1 MSRPRPVAEH
11 RTPILRRVAA
21 RFSWGLMDQGM
32 SSLSNA
38 AVSFYIA
45 RELGAVKFG
54 AFSLAYVTYSFALN
68 GSRGLATDPLL
79 VRFSGTDAATWRR
92 AVANCTGTAVIS
104 GLVAGALAL
113 AAAEALSGTAR
124 LAFLALGITLPGLML
139 QDSWRYSFFA
149 AGRGSQ
155 AFLNDTI
162 WTVSLLPALV
172 ILRITHHNTVF
183 WFILAWGLCAAVGAL
198 SGPFQARV
206 IPSPTGAVHW
216 LSNNRDLG
224 PRYLAEN
231 TSNAGASQLRTYGI
245 GIIAGLAA
253 VGYVQAAGLLM
264 GPFLVVFMGIS
275 AVTVPEASRIVRRSP
290 RFLLFYCLLVG
301 GGLAVLALA
310 WGGALLV
317 ALPRGLGNLLLGK
330 LWRPTDPLV
339 LPVTIGVMGACLTT
353 GATAGLHALGA
364 ARRSLR
370 AMIIASAFYLSLGLL
385 GALQGGALGTA
396 RGVALATWIGSLLW
410 WRQLR
415 VAMREHRIPVSLAI
429 RPPRV
434 VRPAIALQPAYA
446 AALSGRSAPASTV
459 TVAANGN
466 GIDRQSGGAL
476 AGVDA
481 SAAQGPD
488 PVRADP
494 TGAGTADQ
502 PARAAMS
509 GADDGRP
516 VPHDAGEET
525 LIFESLPAY
534 TGSVDQPARADTN
547 GADDGRPVAPNVGEE
562 TVIFDSR
569 SAYHRYKSAFLPLD
583 VHDDLAPYQWEPDDF
598 AVVDEREHPPGAL
611 GAAGPRLTYLPYIVT
626 AVRRLAWVWCAAAL
640 IGALA
645 GAAYFK
651 AVPPAHY
658 EASTS
663 ILVTPNPAD
672 NPTSGMATEVALAQ
686 SRPVAE
692 LALSKLGL
700 SQSQIQSSLNAFLKA
715 CTVMSTTDS
724 VLVVTV
730 KGPSSVVA
738 VNAANDMAA
747 AYLQYRRQLL
757 LAQEQAVLAGLE
769 QKISQAGQSIQAI
782 GTQISQISALPATPV
797 REAQLSNLR
806 IQRSQQQAALTQLEQ
821 TTSSNQAT
829 TEAATEL
836 MLHGTGVLDPA
847 TPTTH
852 SRLKQALIYVAGGLL
867 AGLVIGLLIVAIQAL
882 VSDRLRWRDDITA
895 ALAAPV
901 RLSVGTVRV
910 RRWLPRKRR
919 LAVAR
924 DSDMRRIVSYLR
936 TVVYGRGI
944 SGLALVSV
952 GNEDVAAVTL
962 VSLAVSCAHENKRVV
977 LADLSDGARAARLI
991 GAGGT
996 GIQTA
1001 VVDGE
1006 SLVVAVPDPYT
1017 VVPVGPLDP
1026 PTRTLPAVSTELR
1039 AAHASADLMFTLV
1052 TLDPSMGA
1060 EYLPTWAS
1068 DAVVLVTC
1076 GRSSATR
1083 IHAVG
1088 ELIRQSGMQL
1098 VSAVLVGADKS
1109 DETLGITDS
1118 PSQFALANRRGR
1130 ASIRS

>member
-1 MSRPRPVAEH
+1 MADGGPGRIS
-11 RTPILRRVAA
+11 ILRRVAS

-79 VRFSGTDAATWRR
+79 VRFSGTDAVTWRR

-149 AGRGSQ
+149 AGRGNQ

-172 ILRITHHNTVF
+172 ALRITHHNTVF

-198 SGPFQARV
+198 AGPFQARV
-206 IPSPTGAVHW
+206 IPSPSGAVHW

-310 WGGALLV
+310 WGGALLF

-330 LWRPTDPLV
+330 LWRPTYPLV
-339 LPVTIGVMGACLTT
+339 VPVTIGVMGACLTT

-370 AMIIASAFYLSLGLL
+370 AMVFASLFYLGFGLL
-385 GALQGGALGTA
+385 GALQGGAIGTA

-415 VAMREHRIPVSLAI
+415 VAMREQRIPMSLPI
-429 RPPRV
+429 RPPRMA
-434 VRPAIALQPAYA
+434 RPAIALRPAYA
-446 AALSGRSAPASTV
+446 AAVSGP
-459 TVAANGN
+459 
-466 GIDRQSGGAL
+466 AL

-481 SAAQGPD
+481 SASQGPD
-488 PVRADP
+488 PTHAVSI
-494 TGAGTADQ
+494 GAGPAVQ
-502 PARAAMS
+502 PARASMN

-516 VPHDAGEET
+516 AAPNLGEET
-525 LIFESLPAY
+525 LIFESRPTY
-534 TGSVDQPARADTN
+534 TGSVDQPARAEKN
-547 GADDGRPVAPNVGEE
+547 GADDGRPIAPNTGEE
-562 TVIFDSR
+562 TVVFENL

-583 VHDDLAPYQWEPDDF
+583 IHDDPAPYQWESDDF
-598 AVVDEREHPPGAL
+598 SVADEQEHPPAAL
-611 GAAGPRLTYLPYIVT
+611 GAVGPRLTYLPYIVT

-651 AVPPAHY
+651 AVPPARY

-663 ILVTPNPAD
+663 VLVTPNPAD
-672 NPTSGMATEVALAQ
+672 NPESGMATEVALAQ

-700 SQSQIQSSLNAFLKA
+700 SQSQIQSSLNGFIKA
-715 CTVMSTTDS
+715 CTVTSTTDS
-724 VLVVTV
+724 VLIITV
-730 KGPSSVVA
+730 KGPSTIVT
-738 VNAANDMAA
+738 VNAANDVAA

-757 LAQEQAVLAGLE
+757 LAQEQEVLAGLQ
-769 QKISQAGQSIQAI
+769 QKISQAGQSIQAL
-782 GTQISQISALPATPV
+782 GTQISQLSALPPSTALQA
-797 REAQLSNLR
+797 RLSNLR
-806 IQRSQQQAALTQLEQ
+806 TQRSQQQAALTQLEQ

-829 TEAATEL
+829 TEAATEQ
-836 MLHGTGVLDPA
+836 MVHGTAVLDPA
-847 TPTTH
+847 VPVTH
-852 SRLKQALIYVAGGLL
+852 SRLKQALIYVAAGLL
-867 AGLVIGLLIVAIQAL
+867 AGLVIGLLIVAIRAL

-910 RRWLPRKRR
+910 RRWLPRKHR
-919 LAVAR
+919 LAAAR
-924 DSDMRRIVSYLR
+924 DGDVRRIVSYLR
-936 TVVYGRGI
+936 TAVYGRGI

-991 GAGGT
+991 GAGGA

-1006 SLVVAVPDPYT
+1006 SLVVAVPDPYSI
-1017 VVPVGPLDP
+1017 VPVGPLEGP
-1026 PTRTLPAVSTELR
+1026 PTRTLPAASEELR
-1039 AAHASADLMFTLV
+1039 AAYDSADLMFTLM
-1052 TLDPSMGA
+1052 TLDPSMGT

-1088 ELIRQSGMQL
+1088 ELIRRSGMQL

-1109 DETLGITDS
+1109 DETLGITDQ
-1118 PSQFALANRRGR
+1118 PSQLASPNRNGR
-1130 ASIRS
+1130 ANVAWR